1 MYELHSVVVL
11 NSTTFLEKMGDRTLR
26 EETFV
31 IRNFCED
38 KVNREI
44 LLRIL
49 ILGSTHLAI
58 LSRADLDIKT
68 YV

>member
-31 IRNFCED
+31 TRNFCED

>member
-31 IRNFCED
+31 TRNFCED

-44 LLRIL
+44 LLRNGRSNFKRRNICDKKL
-49 ILGSTHLAI
+49 LRG
-58 LSRADLDIKT
+58 
-68 YV
+68 

>member
-1 MYELHSVVVL
+1 MYELNSVVML
-11 NSTTFLEKMGDRTLR
+11 NSPTFLEKMGDRTLR

-58 LSRADLDIKT
+58 HSRADLDIKT